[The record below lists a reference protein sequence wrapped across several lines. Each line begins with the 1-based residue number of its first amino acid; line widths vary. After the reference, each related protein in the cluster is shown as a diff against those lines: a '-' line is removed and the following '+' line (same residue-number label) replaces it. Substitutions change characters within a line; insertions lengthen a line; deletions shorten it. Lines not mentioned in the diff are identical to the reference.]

1 MAQCTAKEPEN
12 HTRCLLLQLAKVY
25 LLLIGLSDFPRGK
38 MCLNVSPYLKNKT
51 KHPGWFG
58 FLKQNTP
65 SSQTAHRVTVGVK
78 SVI

>member
-25 LLLIGLSDFPRGK
+25 LLLIGLSDFPQGI
-38 MCLNVSPYLKNKT
+38 PYLKNKT

-65 SSQTAHRVTVGVK
+65 SSQAAHRVTVGVK